1 MNSFLKLKKISKH
14 FNIEKKIKV
23 LKNLSYN
30 FNKGKIYALIG
41 PSGSGKSTLLNLIS
55 LIDRPSHG
63 SIKFNDEIVNF
74 SNNKNNDIF
83 RAKSIGIVYQQNNL
97 LPDFTTLENVYL
109 ASLSINNNKNT
120 AVTKAKDLLSK
131 IGLSNRLNHFPSQLS
146 GGECQRVAIVRA
158 IINDPEI
165 ILADEPT
172 GSLDLNTAKEIFQL
186 LNNQKKPNRLII
198 FATHNRFFAN
208 KADCLL
214 EMTDGSIKTTYAW
227 DYQPKF

>member
-1 MNSFLKLKKISKH
+1 MNSFLQLKNISKH
-14 FNIEKKIKV
+14 FNTDKKIKV

-30 FNKGKIYALIG
+30 FNKGKMYALMG

-55 LIDRPSHG
+55 LIDRPSLG
-63 SIKFNDEIVNF
+63 SIQFNENIVNF
-74 SNNKNNDIF
+74 DNNKKNDLF
-83 RAKSIGIVYQQNNL
+83 RAKNIGIVYQQNNL
-97 LPDFTTLENVYL
+97 LPDFTALENVYL
-109 ASLSINNNKNT
+109 ANLSIDNDKEAAST
-120 AVTKAKDLLSK
+120 RAKALLKK

-146 GGECQRVAIVRA
+146 GGECQRVSIARA

-186 LNNQKKPNRLII
+186 LNNQKNPNRLII

-214 EMTDGSIKTTYAW
+214 EMTNGSVKTINV
-227 DYQPKF
+227 